1 MQYEGNIIRPPSEA
15 NSIILQ
21 VTAGCSYNKCT
32 FCGAYKD
39 KPFRIRSNNIA
50 DDIDFAALHC
60 RSQSKVFLADGD
72 ALILPYDKLAPL
84 FQQIQCK
91 LPWVNRIS
99 LYANCR
105 AIRSKT
111 DQELYHLK
119 QLGLDRVYLGLE
131 SGDDRVLHQIEKGET
146 ARSMIEAADKI
157 RQCSL
162 FFSVTALLGVA
173 GVALAQEHA
182 IATGQVLT
190 RMSPNQ
196 IALLSVIPL
205 PGTRFFDEIA
215 TGKRI
220 LPDAYSLL
228 QEMKTIIQFIELDH
242 VQFHANH
249 ASNYLHVSGRLQK
262 DKKKILAR
270 IEAALK
276 GSIPLVPEEWRA
288 L

>member
-1 MQYEGNIIRPPSEA
+1 MRYEGNIIRPPSEA
-15 NSIILQ
+15 HSIILQ
-21 VTAGCSYNKCT
+21 VTAGCSHNKCT
-32 FCGAYKD
+32 FCGAYQD
-39 KPFRIRSNNIA
+39 KTFRIRSNSIA

-60 RSQSKVFLADGD
+60 RRQSKVFLADGD
-72 ALILPYDKLAPL
+72 ALILPYEKLAPL
-84 FQQIQCK
+84 FERIRAK

-111 DQELYHLK
+111 DRELYHLK
-119 QLGLDRVYLGLE
+119 QLGLHRVYLGLE
-131 SGDDRVLHQIEKGET
+131 SGDDRVLGQIEKGET
-146 ARSMIEAADKI
+146 AQTMIEAADKI
-157 RQCSL
+157 RQCGL

-173 GVALAQEHA
+173 GVELSQEHA
-182 IATGQVLT
+182 IATGEVLT
-190 RMSPNQ
+190 RMAPNQ

-215 TGKRI
+215 TGKRM
-220 LPDAYSLL
+220 LPDAYALL
-228 QEMKTIIQFIELDH
+228 QELKTIIQFIEQDH

-249 ASNYLHVSGRLQK
+249 ASNYLHLSGRLHK
-262 DKKKILAR
+262 DKAKMLAR
-270 IEAALK
+270 IDAALN